1 MSNTTADKLQL
12 LQQTKE
18 AIRTAI
24 NNKGGNVGLNDA
36 FSSYANAIA
45 NLPLGG
51 DSLIDGSITSVNS
64 NVTTLRY
71 FAFAYCNSLN
81 DVILPLVQVIAGS
94 SFKYCSNLANIQI
107 PSATTIKSDA
117 FESCVGLYSIDLPNV
132 TSIESNAFLDCY
144 NLASITLGS
153 SQVVTLQDAY
163 CLPVDY
169 GHQLTIYVPSSLIED
184 YKIASIWSD
193 YYNNGKVDFV
203 AIQE

>member
-18 AIRTAI
+18 AIKTAI
-24 NNKGGNVGLNDA
+24 NNKGGTLTESDP
-36 FSSYANAIA
+36 FSSYASAIA
-45 NLPLGG
+45 NLSGES

-64 NVTTLRY
+64 NVTTLRNSA
-71 FAFAYCNSLN
+71 FAFCNYLD
-81 DVILPLVQVIAGS
+81 DVILPLVQVITNSA
-94 SFKYCSNLANIQI
+94 FRYCSNLANIQI
-107 PSATTIKSDA
+107 QSATTIESNA

-132 TSIESNAFLDCY
+132 TSIETNAFLDCY

-153 SQVVTLQDAY
+153 SQVVTLDDAY
-163 CLPVDY
+163 SLPADS
-169 GHQLTIYVPSSLIED
+169 GHHLTIYVPSSLVED

-193 YYNNGKVDFV
+193 YYNNGYVDFV